1 MKLNQLTEENIK
13 TKLDDELFNKEK
25 FVKEFIYEYR
35 KLYMSLKEAIDNIYN
50 SDQNVHNEFKK
61 HKVNINDF
69 SKILLGQIVFLYFLQ
84 KKGWLGVPK
93 DKFWGEGDRNFLRSL
108 FNKYSQQNKNFFN
121 DCLEILFY
129 NTLNNP
135 RLDQADTSYSPDFD
149 CRIPFLNGGL
159 FEPINNYDWK
169 HTNILLPN
177 RLFSNKNETNNK
189 DIVDGIL
196 DVFDRY
202 NFIV

>member
-1 MKLNQLTEENIK
+1 LV
-13 TKLDDELFNKEK
+13 NKEK

-35 KLYMSLKEAIDNIYN
+35 KLYISLKEAIDNVYN
-50 SDQNVHNEFKK
+50 SDQNVYNEFKK

-84 KKGWLGVPK
+84 QKGWLGVPQ

-108 FNKYSQQNKNFFN
+108 FNKYSWQGKNFFN
-121 DCLEILFY
+121 DCLKILFY

-135 RLDQADTSYSPDFD
+135 RLDQADTSYSSDFD

-159 FEPINNYDWK
+159 FEPINNYDWR

>member
-69 SKILLGQIVFLYFLQ
+69 SKILLGQIV
-84 KKGWLGVPK
+84 
-93 DKFWGEGDRNFLRSL
+93 
-108 FNKYSQQNKNFFN
+108 
-121 DCLEILFY
+121 
-129 NTLNNP
+129 
-135 RLDQADTSYSPDFD
+135 
-149 CRIPFLNGGL
+149 
-159 FEPINNYDWK
+159 
-169 HTNILLPN
+169 
-177 RLFSNKNETNNK
+177 
-189 DIVDGIL
+189 
-196 DVFDRY
+196 
-202 NFIV
+202 